1 MLKEQKLTE
10 KELRGYR
17 QWLSELDEESRGEQG
32 TSRQAMDP
40 DLWRIFDPKGN
51 IGRQIYESYT
61 DEALLEAVVVTM
73 DHPGHKPRTYQL
85 SPIRQVYLKQR
96 FGNINKACWAARGF
110 RKRLEEQKRW
120 PPDWPERVSADGFR
134 AYCERIGS
142 PLTEQDAELAE
153 HMCRSVRESW
163 RPPEEEEI
171 PPELKMLFQKKR
183 CSNKKAMELMGIPV
197 LSKLAMKHLWS
208 YWLSAWGKPAGPSEE
223 KAEGDSSYE
232 EMETARIRIC
242 ACPVPDHRPVDGST
256 GGRIQRDLERCGAGY
271 RRIYV
276 PHRTGSAGRVYRR

>member
-110 RKRLEEQKRW
+110 RKRG
-120 PPDWPERVSADGFR
+120 SADGFR

-142 PLTEQDAELAE
+142 PLTEREAELAE
-153 HMCRSVRESW
+153 HMCRPVRESW

-208 YWLSAWGKPAGPSEE
+208 YWLSAWREPAGPSER
-223 KAEGDSSYE
+223 KTEGD
-232 EMETARIRIC
+232 AVI
-242 ACPVPDHRPVDGST
+242 
-256 GGRIQRDLERCGAGY
+256 
-271 RRIYV
+271 
-276 PHRTGSAGRVYRR
+276 

>member
-1 MLKEQKLTE
+1 LWKNGWDVPIQGTFTQWESVPLLVEVSGIMLKEQKLTE
-10 KELRGYR
+10 KELLGYR

-142 PLTEQDAELAE
+142 PLTEREAELAE
-153 HMCRSVRESW
+153 RMCGLVRKSW

-171 PPELKMLFQKKR
+171 PPELKKLFQKKR
-183 CSNKKAMELMGIPV
+183 CTNKRAMELMGIPV

-223 KAEGDSSYE
+223 KAEGDSV
-232 EMETARIRIC
+232 I
-242 ACPVPDHRPVDGST
+242 
-256 GGRIQRDLERCGAGY
+256 
-271 RRIYV
+271 
-276 PHRTGSAGRVYRR
+276 

>member
-163 RPPEEEEI
+163 PTGGRGNPAGA
-171 PPELKMLFQKKR
+171 QDAVSKKR
-183 CSNKKAMELMGIPV
+183 CSNKRP
-197 LSKLAMKHLWS
+197 WS
-208 YWLSAWGKPAGPSEE
+208 
-223 KAEGDSSYE
+223 
-232 EMETARIRIC
+232 
-242 ACPVPDHRPVDGST
+242 
-256 GGRIQRDLERCGAGY
+256 
-271 RRIYV
+271 
-276 PHRTGSAGRVYRR
+276 

>member
-208 YWLSAWGKPAGPSEE
+208 YWLSAWREPAGPSER
-223 KAEGDSSYE
+223 K
-232 EMETARIRIC
+232 
-242 ACPVPDHRPVDGST
+242 T
-256 GGRIQRDLERCGAGY
+256 GGDAVI
-271 RRIYV
+271 
-276 PHRTGSAGRVYRR
+276 

>member
-120 PPDWPERVSADGFR
+120 PPDWPERVSADGAGGRTGRTHVR
-134 AYCERIGS
+134 AC
-142 PLTEQDAELAE
+142 QKELAPTGGRRNPAGAQE
-153 HMCRSVRESW
+153 AVS
-163 RPPEEEEI
+163 
-171 PPELKMLFQKKR
+171 
-183 CSNKKAMELMGIPV
+183 KKAM
-197 LSKLAMKHLWS
+197 H
-208 YWLSAWGKPAGPSEE
+208 
-223 KAEGDSSYE
+223 
-232 EMETARIRIC
+232 
-242 ACPVPDHRPVDGST
+242 
-256 GGRIQRDLERCGAGY
+256 Q
-271 RRIYV
+271 
-276 PHRTGSAGRVYRR
+276 

>member
-142 PLTEQDAELAE
+142 PLTEREAELAE
-153 HMCRSVRESW
+153 RMCGLVRKSW

-171 PPELKMLFQKKR
+171 PPELKKLFQKKR
-183 CSNKKAMELMGIPV
+183 CTNKRAMELMGIC
-197 LSKLAMKHLWS
+197 LLYTSDA
-208 YWLSAWGKPAGPSEE
+208 A
-223 KAEGDSSYE
+223 D
-232 EMETARIRIC
+232 
-242 ACPVPDHRPVDGST
+242 D
-256 GGRIQRDLERCGAGY
+256 
-271 RRIYV
+271 
-276 PHRTGSAGRVYRR
+276 

>member
-73 DHPGHKPRTYQL
+73 DNPGHKPRTYQL

-163 RPPEEEEI
+163 RPPEEE
-171 PPELKMLFQKKR
+171 
-183 CSNKKAMELMGIPV
+183 
-197 LSKLAMKHLWS
+197 
-208 YWLSAWGKPAGPSEE
+208 
-223 KAEGDSSYE
+223 
-232 EMETARIRIC
+232 
-242 ACPVPDHRPVDGST
+242 
-256 GGRIQRDLERCGAGY
+256 
-271 RRIYV
+271 
-276 PHRTGSAGRVYRR
+276 

>member
-142 PLTEQDAELAE
+142 PLTEREAELAE
-153 HMCRSVRESW
+153 RMCGLVRKSW

-171 PPELKMLFQKKR
+171 PPELKKLFQKKR
-183 CSNKKAMELMGIPV
+183 CTNKRAMELMGIPV

>member
-120 PPDWPERVSADGFR
+120 PPDWPERVSADRFR

-142 PLTEQDAELAE
+142 PLTERESELVE
-153 HMCRSVRESW
+153 RMCKSVKESW
-163 RPPEEEEI
+163 RLES
-171 PPELKMLFQKKR
+171 KR
-183 CSNKKAMELMGIPV
+183 HWN
-197 LSKLAMKHLWS
+197 
-208 YWLSAWGKPAGPSEE
+208 
-223 KAEGDSSYE
+223 
-232 EMETARIRIC
+232 
-242 ACPVPDHRPVDGST
+242 
-256 GGRIQRDLERCGAGY
+256 
-271 RRIYV
+271 
-276 PHRTGSAGRVYRR
+276 

>member
-10 KELRGYR
+10 KELLGYR

-142 PLTEQDAELAE
+142 PLTERAGAHRRKKKSRRSSRCCFKKSDAAIK
-153 HMCRSVRESW
+153 
-163 RPPEEEEI
+163 RP
-171 PPELKMLFQKKR
+171 
-183 CSNKKAMELMGIPV
+183 
-197 LSKLAMKHLWS
+197 WS
-208 YWLSAWGKPAGPSEE
+208 
-223 KAEGDSSYE
+223 
-232 EMETARIRIC
+232 
-242 ACPVPDHRPVDGST
+242 
-256 GGRIQRDLERCGAGY
+256 
-271 RRIYV
+271 
-276 PHRTGSAGRVYRR
+276 